1 MRARDHFARARVA
14 ALMQTLALA
23 AAVVAALLA
32 CPLLLHAAPAPGRG
46 SVPAPDFTLKSTDGR
61 NLRLS
66 EYRGD
71 VVVLTFW
78 ASWCGP
84 CRTELAQLNS
94 RSTSPE
100 GGRATILGVN
110 LDGDA
115 GRADTIARSLGLTFP
130 TLVDTKQA
138 VGRLFEVE
146 NLPFTV
152 LVDRDGVVRA
162 TWSASTVP
170 PSELERH
177 IEEIGP

>member
-1 MRARDHFARARVA
+1 
-14 ALMQTLALA
+14 MQTLALA
-23 AAVVAALLA
+23 AAVVAACLA
-32 CPLLLHAAPAPGRG
+32 CPLLLHAAATPGRG

-130 TLVDTKQA
+130 TLVDTQQA

>member
-1 MRARDHFARARVA
+1 
-14 ALMQTLALA
+14 MQTLALA

-130 TLVDTKQA
+130 TLVDTQQA

>member
-1 MRARDHFARARVA
+1 
-14 ALMQTLALA
+14 MQTLALA

-32 CPLLLHAAPAPGRG
+32 CPLMLHAAATPAPGG
-46 SVPAPDFTLKSTDGR
+46 GLAPDFTLKSTDGR

-84 CRTELAQLNS
+84 CRAALAQLNS
-94 RSTSPE
+94 RSASP
-100 GGRATILGVN
+100 GDDRATILGVN

-115 GRADTIARSLGLTFP
+115 GRADSIARSLGLTFP
-130 TLVDTKQA
+130 TLVDTRQA
-138 VGRLFEVE
+138 VGRLYEVE

-170 PSELERH
+170 PSELERR
-177 IEEIGP
+177 IEEIGQ